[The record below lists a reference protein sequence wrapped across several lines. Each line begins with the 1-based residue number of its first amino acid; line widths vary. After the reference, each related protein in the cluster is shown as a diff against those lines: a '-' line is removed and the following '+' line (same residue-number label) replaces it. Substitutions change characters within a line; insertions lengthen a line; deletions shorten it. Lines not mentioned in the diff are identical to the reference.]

1 MFKTLLKYYL
11 LSFVLAFLIS
21 LILLNL
27 WNIKNVLSLRE
38 GTIALIMTL
47 ISGFY
52 YNLLL
57 AFLSLTTF
65 LNVFIEVRQNYL
77 YKLMSFVLLPFIS
90 IILTILYNG
99 NLFTIYP
106 IIYFITQFYF
116 WNKWNLSNKTLKID
130 TSGNSYGFVA
140 CVEPIPNQ

>member
-57 AFLSLTTF
+57 AFLSLTVEF
-65 LNVFIEVRQNYL
+65 HNV
-77 YKLMSFVLLPFIS
+77 
-90 IILTILYNG
+90 
-99 NLFTIYP
+99 
-106 IIYFITQFYF
+106 
-116 WNKWNLSNKTLKID
+116 ID
-130 TSGNSYGFVA
+130 VS
-140 CVEPIPNQ
+140 